1 MNVALVHY
9 QLRRGGGM
17 ESYLADLA
25 RGFRAAGDAVD
36 VWARDVDRD
45 LAAELGVRAFRLAPI
60 PLPRLWRNRAFAA
73 RIARLDLRARYPLVI
88 ALSRTR
94 GHHLAINGGT
104 HPGFLAA
111 MRREAGAHDRSE
123 TALERAM
130 LADARV
136 VVAHSALLGA
146 EIGRHYPE
154 SAAKTTVIYPPLDGA
169 RFRTDG
175 SGRAAARRA
184 FALADDERVFLFP
197 SMDHARKGLAPLLE
211 AFAQLDD
218 PRARLLVAGR
228 AVREA
233 LPPRARTLGYVS
245 DMPALFRAVDWT
257 VLPSRYEPFG
267 LVVAESLACGTP
279 AIVGADAGVAELM
292 DEADGIRLAAV
303 DAAAIL
309 AALRAALAAPP
320 RRVAGFAERH
330 GLSLAAHVAALKRAA
345 GV

>member
-1 MNVALVHY
+1 MKVALVHY
-9 QLRRGGGM
+9 SLKRGGGM

-25 RGFRAAGDAVD
+25 RGFRAAGDEVD
-36 VWARDVDRD
+36 VWARNVDRGF
-45 LAAELGVRAFRLAPI
+45 AKELGVRAFRLAPI

-111 MRREAGAHDRSE
+111 MQRRPGRHDHSE
-123 TALERAM
+123 IALERAM
-130 LADARV
+130 LADARA

-154 SAAKTTVIYPPLDGA
+154 SMAKTVVIYPPLDGE
-169 RFRTDG
+169 RFHADAAGRT
-175 SGRAAARRA
+175 AARRA
-184 FALADDERVFLFP
+184 FGLADDARVFLFP

-211 AFAQLDD
+211 AFALLDD
-218 PRARLLVAGR
+218 SRACLLVAGR
-228 AVREA
+228 EVRGE
-233 LPPRARTLGYVS
+233 LPPRVRTLGYVA

-279 AIVGADAGVAELM
+279 AIVGAAAGVAELM
-292 DEADGIRLAAV
+292 DEADGIRLAAL
-303 DAAAIL
+303 DAPAIL
-309 AALRAALAAPP
+309 TALRAALAAPP